1 MYMQWKHSMK
11 TAKNIISQTL
21 KHELY
26 FSKRWEAR
34 LNSTRMA
41 DPLDSPNTC
50 EIDYDKLSRS

>member
-1 MYMQWKHSMK
+1 MK